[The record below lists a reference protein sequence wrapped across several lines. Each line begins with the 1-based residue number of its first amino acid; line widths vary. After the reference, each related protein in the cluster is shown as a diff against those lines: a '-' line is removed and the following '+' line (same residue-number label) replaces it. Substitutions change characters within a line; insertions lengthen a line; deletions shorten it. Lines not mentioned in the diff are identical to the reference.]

1 MHTLFSTDNLDF
13 FQSGSSSLEIPFGG
27 EIAAGPFSDV
37 DDFVSEAIDINKI
50 IIKHPEATFF
60 ARVKGNSM
68 IEDFADGDLLVIDRS
83 VEWSDNKI
91 ALCYMNNEFTLK
103 RIRIENDK
111 CYLIPSNTK
120 YKPIEVNAENNVMI
134 WGIVTYS
141 IKKHG

>member
-1 MHTLFSTDNLDF
+1 
-13 FQSGSSSLEIPFGG
+13 
-27 EIAAGPFSDV
+27 
-37 DDFVSEAIDINKI
+37 
-50 IIKHPEATFF
+50 
-60 ARVKGNSM
+60 
-68 IEDFADGDLLVIDRS
+68 

-141 IKKHG
+141 IKKHE